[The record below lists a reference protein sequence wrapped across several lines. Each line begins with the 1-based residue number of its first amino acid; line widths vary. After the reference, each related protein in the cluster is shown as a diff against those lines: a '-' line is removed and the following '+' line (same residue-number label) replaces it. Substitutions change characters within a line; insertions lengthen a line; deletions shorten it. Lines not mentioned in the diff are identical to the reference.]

1 MVKRSFL
8 RETETKKRFS
18 FRVFLAF
25 SKTLNFSAFDTTLKI
40 TNFLFVGGKRHSIYR
55 RHLVV
60 IMLQSSARKVRAMSG
75 LGASCSRS
83 VTFATGRSLSSSS
96 SFQHIKDKED
106 FWEKNVWNVP
116 LIRGNCADYCCDDE
130 RKKRKKIGD
139 LRRTMTTTKI
149 AMRGFASSSSKS
161 YSKDD
166 ETSNVPETATI
177 LSTNV
182 TKSNVETK
190 SKRRAFRKKGV
201 SDKTFDLNDQEL
213 FEDAPPTELKP
224 NVQVA
229 QYESRNDERSLKAV
243 STAISANTAIL
254 FCKLG
259 GYAVSGSPSMLA
271 ESVHSVA
278 DIANQALLRY
288 GIVSSKRKPDATH
301 NYGYHRERFVWSL
314 ISATGV
320 FFLGSGLSISHGVNA
335 LTATGG
341 PQAAEKPEISLAI
354 LGASLALEAYS
365 AYVAYDAL
373 KLNAMDRGMTVTQFI
388 KSGRDPTS
396 VSVLA
401 EDAAAVAGCAVAGA
415 AILAANITGIHAFDA
430 AGSICI
436 GGLLGVTAMYLINSN
451 RLMLLGKSLGQDKMS
466 LLNEKMRKDP
476 VVSEVYLAKSEE
488 LGPGTFRYAAELE
501 FDGTAIVNRFL
512 DKDNNREAFRE
523 EFKRG
528 VLEND
533 SKVIDDALVG
543 YGRRVIISVGDE
555 VDRIERE
562 IVELEPTI
570 KYVDLETN

>member
-1 MVKRSFL
+1 MRG
-8 RETETKKRFS
+8 TATM
-18 FRVFLAF
+18 
-25 SKTLNFSAFDTTLKI
+25 KI
-40 TNFLFVGGKRHSIYR
+40 S
-55 RHLVV
+55 
-60 IMLQSSARKVRAMSG
+60 
-75 LGASCSRS
+75 
-83 VTFATGRSLSSSS
+83 
-96 SFQHIKDKED
+96 
-106 FWEKNVWNVP
+106 
-116 LIRGNCADYCCDDE
+116 
-130 RKKRKKIGD
+130 
-139 LRRTMTTTKI
+139 
-149 AMRGFASSSSKS
+149 RGFAASSSISDDDDD
-161 YSKDD
+161 DD
-166 ETSNVPETATI
+166 ETLATTTTRENAP
-177 LSTNV
+177 LLA
-182 TKSNVETK
+182 
-190 SKRRAFRKKGV
+190 KRQFSSRTFRKKGK
-201 SDKTFDLNDQEL
+201 KTFDVNDREL
-213 FEDAPPTELKP
+213 FDDAPPTELKP
-224 NVQVA
+224 NVRVA

-243 STAISANTAIL
+243 STAISANAGIL
-254 FCKLG
+254 LCKLG
-259 GYAVSGSPSMLA
+259 GYVVSGSPSMLA

-278 DIANQALLRY
+278 DIANQALLRH

-341 PQAAEKPEISLAI
+341 PQAAENPEIALAI

-365 AYVAYDAL
+365 GYVAYDAL
-373 KLNAMDRGMTVTQFI
+373 KLNAIDRGMTIMQFI

-415 AILAANITGIHAFDA
+415 AILAAKVTGVHAFDA

-501 FDGTAIVNRFL
+501 FDGTSIVNRFL

-533 SKVIDDALVG
+533 ARVIDDALVG

-562 IVELEPTI
+562 IVELEPAI

>member
-1 MVKRSFL
+1 
-8 RETETKKRFS
+8 
-18 FRVFLAF
+18 
-25 SKTLNFSAFDTTLKI
+25 
-40 TNFLFVGGKRHSIYR
+40 
-55 RHLVV
+55 
-60 IMLQSSARKVRAMSG
+60 MLQSSARKVRAMSG

-430 AGSICI
+430 AGSVCI

>member
-1 MVKRSFL
+1 MAFFFFEKLTRRSAL
-8 RETETKKRFS
+8 KYKKQHD
-18 FRVFLAF
+18 
-25 SKTLNFSAFDTTLKI
+25 N
-40 TNFLFVGGKRHSIYR
+40 
-55 RHLVV
+55 
-60 IMLQSSARKVRAMSG
+60 MLQSLRKRAMSG
-75 LGASCSRS
+75 LGASCSS
-83 VTFATGRSLSSSS
+83 GNNNNNNVGFFFSIDGGVVLFARALSSSS
-96 SFQHIKDKED
+96 SCSGFVGTHGSSSSSRALSDGATRRWYSSKSG
-106 FWEKNVWNVP
+106 
-116 LIRGNCADYCCDDE
+116 RGNAGGDYSRRRLEGNE
-130 RKKRKKIGD
+130 RFGRS
-139 LRRTMTTTKI
+139 
-149 AMRGFASSSSKS
+149 FASSSFSS
-161 YSKDD
+161 SSSSSGG
-166 ETSNVPETATI
+166 ETSGATPKASSSS
-177 LSTNV
+177 STT
-182 TKSNVETK
+182 TKAPTTSLEMK

-201 SDKTFDLNDQEL
+201 SKTFALNDQEL

-224 NVQVA
+224 NVQVE
-229 QYESRNDERSLKAV
+229 QYESKNDERSLKAV

-254 FCKLG
+254 MCKLG

-341 PQAAEKPEISLAI
+341 PQAAEKPEIALAI

-365 AYVAYDAL
+365 AYVAYEAL
-373 KLNAMDRGMTVTQFI
+373 KLNAIDRGMTMTQFI

-401 EDAAAVAGCAVAGA
+401 EDAAAVAGCAIASA
-415 AILAANITGIHAFDA
+415 AILASKVTGVHAFDA
-430 AGSICI
+430 AGSVCI

-512 DKDNNREAFRE
+512 DRDNNREAFRE

-533 SKVIDDALVG
+533 TKVIDDALVG

-555 VDRIERE
+555 VDRIEKE

>member
-1 MVKRSFL
+1 LGKSKKWRFFFFEKLHFFVH
-8 RETETKKRFS
+8 KKRNTKNN
-18 FRVFLAF
+18 A
-25 SKTLNFSAFDTTLKI
+25 N
-40 TNFLFVGGKRHSIYR
+40 
-55 RHLVV
+55 
-60 IMLQSSARKVRAMSG
+60 MLQQSLRKRAMSG
-75 LGASCSRS
+75 LGASCSGS
-83 VTFATGRSLSSSS
+83 NNVGFFIDGVGGGVFAFARALSSSS
-96 SFQHIKDKED
+96 CSGFVGNDGSSSSSALSDAETRKRYAGGDYRRSLRDYRRRLEGNERFGKSFASSPFSSSSSAGETSGATPK
-106 FWEKNVWNVP
+106 
-116 LIRGNCADYCCDDE
+116 
-130 RKKRKKIGD
+130 
-139 LRRTMTTTKI
+139 TSTSSSSSSSSTTTK
-149 AMRGFASSSSKS
+149 APT
-161 YSKDD
+161 
-166 ETSNVPETATI
+166 TS
-177 LSTNV
+177 L
-182 TKSNVETK
+182 ETK

-201 SDKTFDLNDQEL
+201 SKTFALNDQEL

-224 NVQVA
+224 NVQVE
-229 QYESRNDERSLKAV
+229 QYESKNDERSLKAV

-254 FCKLG
+254 MCKLG

-341 PQAAEKPEISLAI
+341 PQAAEKPEIALAI

-373 KLNAMDRGMTVTQFI
+373 KLNAIDRGMTMTQFI

-401 EDAAAVAGCAVAGA
+401 EDAAAVAGCAIASA
-415 AILAANITGIHAFDA
+415 AILASKVTGVHAFDA
-430 AGSICI
+430 VGSVCI

-512 DKDNNREAFRE
+512 DRDNNREAFRE

-533 SKVIDDALVG
+533 TKVIDDALVG

-555 VDRIERE
+555 VDRIEKE

>member
-1 MVKRSFL
+1 
-8 RETETKKRFS
+8 
-18 FRVFLAF
+18 
-25 SKTLNFSAFDTTLKI
+25 
-40 TNFLFVGGKRHSIYR
+40 
-55 RHLVV
+55 
-60 IMLQSSARKVRAMSG
+60 
-75 LGASCSRS
+75 
-83 VTFATGRSLSSSS
+83 
-96 SFQHIKDKED
+96 
-106 FWEKNVWNVP
+106 
-116 LIRGNCADYCCDDE
+116 
-130 RKKRKKIGD
+130 
-139 LRRTMTTTKI
+139 
-149 AMRGFASSSSKS
+149 
-161 YSKDD
+161 
-166 ETSNVPETATI
+166 
-177 LSTNV
+177 
-182 TKSNVETK
+182 
-190 SKRRAFRKKGV
+190 
-201 SDKTFDLNDQEL
+201 
-213 FEDAPPTELKP
+213 
-224 NVQVA
+224 
-229 QYESRNDERSLKAV
+229 
-243 STAISANTAIL
+243 
-254 FCKLG
+254 
-259 GYAVSGSPSMLA
+259 
-271 ESVHSVA
+271 
-278 DIANQALLRY
+278 
-288 GIVSSKRKPDATH
+288 
-301 NYGYHRERFVWSL
+301 VWSL

>member
-1 MVKRSFL
+1 
-8 RETETKKRFS
+8 
-18 FRVFLAF
+18 
-25 SKTLNFSAFDTTLKI
+25 
-40 TNFLFVGGKRHSIYR
+40 
-55 RHLVV
+55 
-60 IMLQSSARKVRAMSG
+60 MSG

-83 VTFATGRSLSSSS
+83 VTFATGRSLSSS

-116 LIRGNCADYCCDDE
+116 LIRGNCADSCCDDE

-278 DIANQALLRY
+278 DIANQALLR
-288 GIVSSKRKPDATH
+288 GNRTRRIITDIT
-301 NYGYHRERFVWSL
+301 GERFVWSL

>member
-1 MVKRSFL
+1 MMMSSFL
-8 RETETKKRFS
+8 GVPREKGQHLCQHLLKTRATTKRTPTGGVDETTKRGG
-18 FRVFLAF
+18 R
-25 SKTLNFSAFDTTLKI
+25 TTRTTRI
-40 TNFLFVGGKRHSIYR
+40 
-55 RHLVV
+55 
-60 IMLQSSARKVRAMSG
+60 
-75 LGASCSRS
+75 SRG
-83 VTFATGRSLSSSS
+83 FAASSSS
-96 SFQHIKDKED
+96 SISGDED
-106 FWEKNVWNVP
+106 E
-116 LIRGNCADYCCDDE
+116 DDA
-130 RKKRKKIGD
+130 R
-139 LRRTMTTTKI
+139 TTTTTTRTREN
-149 AMRGFASSSSKS
+149 AG
-161 YSKDD
+161 
-166 ETSNVPETATI
+166 PLLTAKRQ
-177 LSTNV
+177 LSRSRT
-182 TKSNVETK
+182 
-190 SKRRAFRKKGV
+190 FRKKGK
-201 SDKTFDLNDQEL
+201 KTFFDVNDREL
-213 FEDAPPTELKP
+213 FDDAPPTELKP
-224 NVQVA
+224 NVRVA

-243 STAISANTAIL
+243 STAISANAGIL
-254 FCKLG
+254 LCKLG
-259 GYAVSGSPSMLA
+259 GYVVSGSPSMLA

-341 PQAAEKPEISLAI
+341 PQAAENPEIALAI

-365 AYVAYDAL
+365 GYVAYDAL
-373 KLNAMDRGMTVTQFI
+373 KLNAIDRGMTIMQFI

-415 AILAANITGIHAFDA
+415 AILAAKVTGVHAFDA

-501 FDGTAIVNRFL
+501 FDGTSIVNRFL

-533 SKVIDDALVG
+533 AKIIDDALVG

-562 IVELEPTI
+562 IVELEPAI

>member
-1 MVKRSFL
+1 M
-8 RETETKKRFS
+8 
-18 FRVFLAF
+18 
-25 SKTLNFSAFDTTLKI
+25 I
-40 TNFLFVGGKRHSIYR
+40 T
-55 RHLVV
+55 
-60 IMLQSSARKVRAMSG
+60 RKLRAMSG
-75 LGASCSRS
+75 LGTSCSRS
-83 VTFATGRSLSSSS
+83 SSTSGSGTIGFTFATRSLSP
-96 SFQHIKDKED
+96 SFHKDED
-106 FWEKNVWNVP
+106 GEKHFWSLP
-116 LIRGNCADYCCDDE
+116 PPRGNCADCE
-130 RKKRKKIGD
+130 EKRKKRKKTRD
-139 LRRTMTTTKI
+139 LRRMTTKI
-149 AMRGFASSSSKS
+149 ATRGFASSSSSYSSRS

-182 TKSNVETK
+182 TRTKSNVETK
-190 SKRRAFRKKGV
+190 AKRRAFRKKGV

-528 VLEND
+528 VLETTPK
-533 SKVIDDALVG
+533 SSTTL
-543 YGRRVIISVGDE
+543 
-555 VDRIERE
+555 
-562 IVELEPTI
+562 
-570 KYVDLETN
+570 

>member
-1 MVKRSFL
+1 MLSTRGCLS
-8 RETETKKRFS
+8 
-18 FRVFLAF
+18 
-25 SKTLNFSAFDTTLKI
+25 
-40 TNFLFVGGKRHSIYR
+40 R
-55 RHLVV
+55 RLP
-60 IMLQSSARKVRAMSG
+60 LSSY
-75 LGASCSRS
+75 
-83 VTFATGRSLSSSS
+83 TSSS
-96 SFQHIKDKED
+96 SFTSSSILSSGALLTLAKTTTTCTTLSSSMSSFLGVREKAQSQHLK
-106 FWEKNVWNVP
+106 
-116 LIRGNCADYCCDDE
+116 
-130 RKKRKKIGD
+130 
-139 LRRTMTTTKI
+139 TTTTKRTPTGVDETPKRGRTRMRGTATMKI
-149 AMRGFASSSSKS
+149 SRGFAASSSISEDDDD
-161 YSKDD
+161 DD
-166 ETSNVPETATI
+166 ETLATTTTRENAP
-177 LSTNV
+177 LLA
-182 TKSNVETK
+182 
-190 SKRRAFRKKGV
+190 KRQFSRTFRKKGK
-201 SDKTFDLNDQEL
+201 KTFDVNDREL
-213 FEDAPPTELKP
+213 FDDAPPTELKP
-224 NVQVA
+224 NVRVA

-243 STAISANTAIL
+243 STAISANAGIL
-254 FCKLG
+254 LCKLG
-259 GYAVSGSPSMLA
+259 GYVVSGSPSMLA

-278 DIANQALLRY
+278 DIANQALLRH

-341 PQAAEKPEISLAI
+341 PQAAENPEIALAI

-365 AYVAYDAL
+365 GYVAYDAL
-373 KLNAMDRGMTVTQFI
+373 KLNAIDRGMTIMQFI

-415 AILAANITGIHAFDA
+415 AILAAKVTGVHAFDA

-533 SKVIDDALVG
+533 AKVIDDALVG

-562 IVELEPTI
+562 IVELEPAI

>member
-1 MVKRSFL
+1 
-8 RETETKKRFS
+8 
-18 FRVFLAF
+18 
-25 SKTLNFSAFDTTLKI
+25 
-40 TNFLFVGGKRHSIYR
+40 
-55 RHLVV
+55 
-60 IMLQSSARKVRAMSG
+60 MLQQSLRKRAMSG
-75 LGASCSRS
+75 LGASCSGS
-83 VTFATGRSLSSSS
+83 NNVGFFIDGVEGGVFAFARALSSSS
-96 SFQHIKDKED
+96 CSGFVGSDGSSSSSALSPHAETRKCYA
-106 FWEKNVWNVP
+106 
-116 LIRGNCADYCCDDE
+116 GGDYCRSLRDYRRRLEGNE
-130 RKKRKKIGD
+130 RFGKSFASSPFSSSSSAGETSGATPK
-139 LRRTMTTTKI
+139 TSTSSSSSSSSTTTK
-149 AMRGFASSSSKS
+149 APT
-161 YSKDD
+161 
-166 ETSNVPETATI
+166 TS
-177 LSTNV
+177 L
-182 TKSNVETK
+182 ETK

-201 SDKTFDLNDQEL
+201 SKTFALNDQEL

-224 NVQVA
+224 NVQVE
-229 QYESRNDERSLKAV
+229 QYESKNDERSLKAV

-254 FCKLG
+254 MCKLG

-341 PQAAEKPEISLAI
+341 PQAAEKPEIALAI

-365 AYVAYDAL
+365 AYVAYEAL
-373 KLNAMDRGMTVTQFI
+373 KLNAIDRGMTMTQFI

-401 EDAAAVAGCAVAGA
+401 EDAAAVAGCAIASA
-415 AILAANITGIHAFDA
+415 AILASKVTGVHAFDA
-430 AGSICI
+430 VGSVCI

-512 DKDNNREAFRE
+512 DRDNNREAFRE

-533 SKVIDDALVG
+533 TKVIDDALVG

-555 VDRIERE
+555 VDRIEKE

>member
-1 MVKRSFL
+1 MS
-8 RETETKKRFS
+8 
-18 FRVFLAF
+18 
-25 SKTLNFSAFDTTLKI
+25 
-40 TNFLFVGGKRHSIYR
+40 YR
-55 RHLVV
+55 RKV
-60 IMLQSSARKVRAMSG
+60 IDRICSG
-75 LGASCSRS
+75 SKA
-83 VTFATGRSLSSSS
+83 
-96 SFQHIKDKED
+96 
-106 FWEKNVWNVP
+106 
-116 LIRGNCADYCCDDE
+116 
-130 RKKRKKIGD
+130 
-139 LRRTMTTTKI
+139 TTTKQM
-149 AMRGFASSSSKS
+149 ACLMS
-161 YSKDD
+161 
-166 ETSNVPETATI
+166 TATGTSSYI
-177 LSTNV
+177 SRRPFPNTTINTFLMRKLGNNNRNNRNSDDVIMTRYSTLKNEFQQ
-182 TKSNVETK
+182 S
-190 SKRRAFRKKGV
+190 
-201 SDKTFDLNDQEL
+201 
-213 FEDAPPTELKP
+213 EDEEEKAPEELKP
-224 NVQVA
+224 SKRSQKYDA
-229 QYESRNDERSLKAV
+229 RNDERSLKAV
-243 STAISANTAIL
+243 STAITANTAIL

-278 DIANQALLRY
+278 DIVNQALLRY

-320 FFLGSGLSISHGVNA
+320 FFLGSGVSISHGINA
-335 LTATGG
+335 LTMPEGAIAAT
-341 PQAAEKPEISLAI
+341 ENTEIALAI
-354 LGASLALEAYS
+354 LGASLALESYS

-373 KLNAMDRGMTVTQFI
+373 KLNALDRGMTVTQFI

-401 EDAAAVAGCAVAGA
+401 EDAAAVAGCAVAA
-415 AILAANITGIHAFDA
+415 VAILSSKLTGIHAFDA
-430 AGSICI
+430 SGSIAI

-451 RLMLLGKSLGQDKMS
+451 RLMLLGKSLGQDKMN

-476 VVSEVYLAKSEE
+476 VVSEIYLAKSEE

-512 DKDNNREAFRE
+512 EKDNNRERFRE

-533 SKVIDDALVG
+533 DKVIDDALIG
-543 YGRRVIISVGDE
+543 YGCRVITSVGDE

>member
-1 MVKRSFL
+1 MENRKIRNG
-8 RETETKKRFS
+8 
-18 FRVFLAF
+18 VFFFEKLHYLHKA
-25 SKTLNFSAFDTTLKI
+25 LKYI
-40 TNFLFVGGKRHSIYR
+40 KQHDN
-55 RHLVV
+55 
-60 IMLQSSARKVRAMSG
+60 MLQSLRKRAMSG
-75 LGASCSRS
+75 LGASCSS
-83 VTFATGRSLSSSS
+83 SNNNNNNVGFFFSIDGGVVLFARALSSSS
-96 SFQHIKDKED
+96 SCSGFVGTNGSSSSSRALSDGETRRWYSSKSG
-106 FWEKNVWNVP
+106 
-116 LIRGNCADYCCDDE
+116 RGNAGGDYSRRRLEGIE
-130 RKKRKKIGD
+130 RFGRS
-139 LRRTMTTTKI
+139 
-149 AMRGFASSSSKS
+149 FASSSFSS
-161 YSKDD
+161 SSSSSSAG
-166 ETSNVPETATI
+166 ETSGATPKA
-177 LSTNV
+177 SSSSATT
-182 TKSNVETK
+182 TKAPTTSLEMK

-201 SDKTFDLNDQEL
+201 SKTFALNDQEL

-224 NVQVA
+224 NVQVE
-229 QYESRNDERSLKAV
+229 QYESKNDERSLKAV

-254 FCKLG
+254 MCKLG

-341 PQAAEKPEISLAI
+341 PQAAEKPEIALAI

-365 AYVAYDAL
+365 AYVAYEAL
-373 KLNAMDRGMTVTQFI
+373 KLNAIDRGMTMTQFI

-401 EDAAAVAGCAVAGA
+401 EDAAAVAGCAIASA
-415 AILAANITGIHAFDA
+415 AILASKVTGVHAFDA
-430 AGSICI
+430 VGSVCI

-512 DKDNNREAFRE
+512 DRDNNREAFRE

-533 SKVIDDALVG
+533 TKVIDDALVG

-555 VDRIERE
+555 VDRIEKE